1 MTIFVKIG
9 YIEQRTDKVT
19 DVTDITDNVT
29 DNVTDVTNNVT
40 DNRMEKILTFIKKDR
55 QITINEISKKL
66 NVTKRTIFRDI
77 EKLKQ
82 NNKLQRIGTEKSGH
96 WEVIQ

>member
-1 MTIFVKIG
+1 LTIFVKIG

-19 DVTDITDNVT
+19 DKVTDVTDITDNVT
-29 DNVTDVTNNVT
+29 DNVIDVNNNV
-40 DNRMEKILTFIKKDR
+40 MEKILTFIKKDR